1 MATAQGNIG
10 IREPRFK
17 ELSIG
22 AYVFWPVD
30 NNSRTLVSLGLVAV
44 LLIASMRSELWAQA
58 HPADSGAS
66 ATAEGSPLETA
77 KTAEKGALK
86 NPYSDHGSVAE
97 AGKQIYLAAGYN
109 GCHGMGGGG
118 MAPPS
123 TNEVWIYAKG
133 DDTLFRLIALGSDD
147 LQKQGY
153 TRRGSENV
161 VGPMPP
167 FGGII
172 KSNDD
177 MWKMISW
184 IRSVN
189 PDSGA

>member
-1 MATAQGNIG
+1 
-10 IREPRFK
+10 
-17 ELSIG
+17 
-22 AYVFWPVD
+22 
-30 NNSRTLVSLGLVAV
+30 
-44 LLIASMRSELWAQA
+44 
-58 HPADSGAS
+58 
-66 ATAEGSPLETA
+66 
-77 KTAEKGALK
+77 
-86 NPYSDHGSVAE
+86 
-97 AGKQIYLAAGYN
+97 
-109 GCHGMGGGG
+109 

>member
-77 KTAEKGALK
+77 KTAEKARSRTLIQTMEASLK
-86 NPYSDHGSVAE
+86 P
-97 AGKQIYLAAGYN
+97 GKIYLAAGYN

-118 MAPPS
+118 MAPPL
-123 TNEVWIYAKG
+123 TNEVWIYGKD